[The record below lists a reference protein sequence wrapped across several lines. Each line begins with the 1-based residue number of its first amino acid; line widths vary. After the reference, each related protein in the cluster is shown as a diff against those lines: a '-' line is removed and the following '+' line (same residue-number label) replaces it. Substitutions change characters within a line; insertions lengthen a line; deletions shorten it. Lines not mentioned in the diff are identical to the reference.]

1 MSRRNHAAMPKMA
14 PFWSLVCLLLC
25 PRGLASQT
33 PASDAGAPPTPRSAP
48 PPIAV
53 AHVVVTPPV
62 IDGRLTDPAWAEAT
76 PVTGFVQ
83 RELHEGAPITE
94 RTEGRIISDGQ
105 ALYVGA
111 WLHDSDPAGIV
122 AGEKVP
128 ARGGAKNHYLRRRRP
143 TYHDRHK
150 GLAFYTTPAG

>member
-62 IDGRLTDPAWAEAT
+62 IDGRELRSPTDTLLLEPPLRIEASGSERAVVFY
-76 PVTGFVQ
+76 PTGLAAGARWIV
-83 RELHEGAPITE
+83 RTSEGHEVHAAVIE
-94 RTEGRIISDGQ
+94 VS
-105 ALYVGA
+105 L
-111 WLHDSDPAGIV
+111 LS
-122 AGEKVP
+122 GEVVV
-128 ARGGAKNHYLRRRRP
+128 RRP
-143 TYHDRHK
+143 
-150 GLAFYTTPAG
+150 